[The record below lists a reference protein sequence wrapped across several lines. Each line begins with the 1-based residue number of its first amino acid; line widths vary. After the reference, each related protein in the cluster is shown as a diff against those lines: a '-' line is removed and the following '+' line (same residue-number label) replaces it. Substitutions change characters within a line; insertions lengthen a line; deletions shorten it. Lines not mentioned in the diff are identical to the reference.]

1 MIKLILF
8 EEILPLWKKLW
19 PDTEVIKPHNEWEF
33 LGGYNPE
40 VPCSDV
46 WFIGYYEDDNLVGC
60 NSCFMSSKNH
70 LRSRGIY
77 ILPEYRGKGISKFL
91 FDKTI
96 EIAKQNDAELI
107 WSYPR
112 LDALPSYLAAGFE
125 SIGDSFNDF
134 DYGPNIWAAKYLK
147 KELTATGK

>member
-1 MIKLILF
+1 MIRLISF

-19 PDTEVIKPHNEWEF
+19 PNTDPIKPFNEWEF

-46 WFIGYYEDDNLVGC
+46 WFIGYYIEQELVGC
-60 NSCFMSSKNH
+60 NSCFMSSKEH

-77 ILPEYRGKGISKFL
+77 ILPEHRGKGISKAL
-91 FDKTI
+91 FAKTV
-96 EIAKQNDAELI
+96 EIAETNNVELI

-112 LDALPSYLAAGFE
+112 LDALPSYKAAGFE
-125 SIGDSFNDF
+125 EIGEPFDDF
-134 DYGPNIWAAKYLK
+134 DYGPNIWVVKHLK
-147 KELTATGK
+147 NY